1 VQTSVIRGEKNT
13 RINIFFQYKKSEIKT
28 VYLRLFLIT
37 NGER

>member
-1 VQTSVIRGEKNT
+1 MQISKIRIKIDT
-13 RINIFFQYKKSEIKT
+13 PINIFFQYKKSETKT

>member
-1 VQTSVIRGEKNT
+1 MQISEIHVKKNT
-13 RINIFFQYKKSEIKT
+13 HINIFFQYKKSEIKT